1 MGDFTPKIPIQIQI
15 RKIIFEKF
23 NDPEVRFTNDE
34 IFELIKKN
42 GDINP
47 SWIIDDIE
55 PFIQEICD
63 NGLTRNIAQNFTT
76 IWLKIFDPVEK
87 LHCNSCNND
96 VYLGKS
102 EDRICPNP
110 DCKATI

>member
-42 GDINP
+42 GDIDQ
-47 SWIIDDIE
+47 SWTIDNME
-55 PFIQEICD
+55 KYFHEICD
-63 NGLTRNIAQNFTT
+63 SGLTRNIAQDLTT
-76 IWLKIFDPVEK
+76 IWFKLFEMLK
-87 LHCNSCNND
+87 NSI
-96 VYLGKS
+96 VILA
-102 EDRICPNP
+102 IMMF
-110 DCKATI
+110 I

>member
-1 MGDFTPKIPIQIQI
+1 MGYFTPKIPIQLQI

-23 NDPEVRFTNDE
+23 NDPDVRFTNDE

-42 GDINP
+42 NDIDK
-47 SWIIDDIE
+47 SWIVDDME
-55 PFIQEICD
+55 SYFKEICD
-63 NGLTRNIAQNFTT
+63 SGLTRNIAQNFTT
-76 IWLKIFDPVEK
+76 LWFKLFDTVEK
-87 LHCNSCNND
+87 FHCNSCNND
-96 VYLGKS
+96 IYLGKS

>member
-1 MGDFTPKIPIQIQI
+1 MGDFTPKTPIQIQI

-42 GDINP
+42 DDIDQ
-47 SWIIDDIE
+47 SWIIDDME
-55 PFIQEICD
+55 PFFQEICD
-63 NGLTRNIAQNFTT
+63 SGLTRNIAQDLTT
-76 IWLKIFDPVEK
+76 IWLKLFDNVEK
-87 LHCNSCNND
+87 LHCDSCSND

-102 EDRICPNP
+102 ENRVCPNSY
-110 DCKATI
+110 CKATI